1 MQIPVSKGKIMQN
14 AEFCMFC
21 YYRNKRLAAC
31 PHTAARP
38 DAKLEDALNL
48 PPAAAARAQGHTP
61 QPKQPR

>member
-1 MQIPVSKGKIMQN
+1 MQN